1 MRLKYAIKPLGKQI
15 YILKIFLFNEESHN
29 LKYFTKLVWIQD
41 II

>member
-15 YILKIFLFNEESHN
+15 YMLKILFNKESHN